1 MKLRFICAVFLLST
15 LVSGCGGSSGGT
27 ESEKNST
34 GGTTGATENTIVQ
47 SKKWREYL
55 KDEIIEFSV
64 SKSDCGYDDGTLELL
79 AKFVNITSRDIL
91 AIEAD
96 AEVQDLFGE
105 KIMGLSLSSDEL
117 LTSGQTVNVGSW
129 GSSCWGLNNYNS
141 DELRLM
147 NMTKVTELTKIII
160 QVNKIAFKDG
170 EILEF

>member
-1 MKLRFICAVFLLST
+1 M
-15 LVSGCGGSSGGT
+15 
-27 ESEKNST
+27 
-34 GGTTGATENTIVQ
+34 
-47 SKKWREYL
+47 
-55 KDEIIEFSV
+55 KDEIVEFSV
-64 SKSDCGYDDGTLELL
+64 SKSDCSYDDGTLELL
-79 AKFVNITSRDIL
+79 AKFTNITSRDIL
-91 AIEAD
+91 AIEAS

-105 KIMGLSLSSDEL
+105 KIMGLNLSSDKL

-147 NMTKVTELTKIII
+147 NMTDVSELTKIVI